1 MRQLA
6 ARLGGRNSRSN
17 DLLRHVDSDA
27 AEYFTVKATGQSGM
41 SHSGLARFIGV
52 RTKAVWRWVTVVR
65 QADVSNNSLPECL
78 KPFAGY
84 DLTLSGYSD
93 PEGRDILA
101 DGFCAALIEYYA
113 SYSKQ
118 VNKESQ
124 AKAQQTLDL
133 IKHLG
138 MRIFIHKKTGWQSS
152 YSSSSSVED
161 NFELEVEAHRVRL
174 SIRQILRLDDY
185 PELQLA
191 IKEYGQEHHCLCW
204 KLFSDTNDAMNKLL
218 QGLKAREIREKNN
231 LSRSVSLRDHYD
243 TRPLMDYSALSR
255 LTANQIRYHDK
266 HPVDAVRIAFEL
278 LLPKHIPHP
287 VPIIENVYTAD
298 KRLRKVARQR
308 RLKAGVQLSLFTDD
322 LRINPQ
328 LL

>member
-6 ARLGGRNSRSN
+6 AQLGGRDSRSD
-17 DLLRHVDSDA
+17 DLLRHVDPDG

-41 SHSGLARFIGV
+41 SHSGLARFLGMPQQRVSKWVKRV
-52 RTKAVWRWVTVVR
+52 REANP
-65 QADVSNNSLPECL
+65 DENSLPKRL
-78 KPFAGY
+78 KPFAGC
-84 DLTLSGYSD
+84 DLILTGYFDS
-93 PEGRDILA
+93 EGRNILT
-101 DGFCAALIEYYA
+101 DGFCAAMIEYYA

-118 VNKESQ
+118 VNKQSQ

-138 MRIFIHKKTGWQSS
+138 MRVFIHKKTGWKSS
-152 YSSSSSVED
+152 DRSSSTVED
-161 NFELEVEAHRVRL
+161 NFELEFETHRVRL
-174 SIRQILRLDDY
+174 SVREILRFEEY
-185 PELQLA
+185 PELKSA
-191 IKEYGQEHHCLCW
+191 IREYGQKHHCVCP
-204 KLFSDTNDAMNKLL
+204 KLFSDTHDAMNKLL
-218 QGLKAREIREKNN
+218 QGLKAREIREQNK

-255 LTANQIRYHDK
+255 LTANQIRYHQK
-266 HPVDAVRIAFEL
+266 QPVEAVRIAFEL
-278 LLPKHIPHP
+278 LLPKHIPQS

-298 KRLRKVARQR
+298 KRFRDAAKQK

-322 LRINPQ
+322 LGINPQ